1 MFKEYLELKRVE
13 NSLIEVSGV
22 DNAKFGEVVAVTI
35 EGHRPMVGRVIKIED
50 DNIVVQVFGNTIG
63 GSVQNTRIRL
73 QGKPFEIPL
82 SKAVL
87 GRTFNGIGDPM
98 DKKGPVFSDTFYNVN
113 GRPIN
118 PVSREYPRNFI
129 QTGISSIDGLTTLIR
144 GQKLPIFTGSGLP
157 HNQLAAQIV
166 RQAKIQD
173 ESGQGNFAIV
183 FAAIGVKHD
192 EAFYFEQEFK
202 KAGVQDHVVMYVNYA
217 DDPIMERIITPKCAL
232 AAAEYLAFQQNYHVL
247 VIMTDITSYGEALR
261 EVSSLREEVPSR
273 KGYPGYLYSDL
284 AAIYERAGMIKGV
297 DGSITLIPILT
308 MPNDDITHPIPDLTG
323 YITEG
328 QVVLDRDLHARE
340 IAPPIN
346 VLPSLSRLMKDGIGE
361 GFTREDHPA
370 IADQLFSAYS
380 RVQDIRALAQIIGE
394 DDLPERD
401 QMYLKF
407 GKAFEDRFVNQE
419 FFDNRSILETL
430 ELGWEIAALLPE
442 EGLDRLKPEFK
453 EKYLKRA

>member
-1 MFKEYLELKRVE
+1 MKKEFLLLDKVESSLLELQGVE
-13 NSLIEVSGV
+13 DVGY
-22 DNAKFGEVVAVTI
+22 GEVVRVTV
-35 EGHRPMVGRVIKIED
+35 EGQDPMVGRIIKIEGD
-50 DNIVVQVFGNTIG
+50 QVVVQVFGDTLGVSVRNTKVRFEG
-63 GSVQNTRIRL
+63 H
-73 QGKPFEIPL
+73 PFEIPL
-82 SKAVL
+82 SLAIR
-87 GRTFNGIGDPM
+87 GRTFNGIGEPI
-98 DKKGPVFSDTFYNVN
+98 DKRGPVFSDDRYNVN

-144 GQKLPIFTGSGLP
+144 GQKLPIFSGSGLP
-157 HNQLAAQIV
+157 HNQLASQIV

-173 ESGQGNFAIV
+173 VTGSDNFSIV

-192 EAFYFEQEFK
+192 EAFFFEQEFK
-202 KAGVQDHVVMYVNYA
+202 KAGVKDHVVMYVNYA

-232 AAAEYLAFQQNYHVL
+232 TAAEYLAFEKGHHVL

-284 AAIYERAGMIKGV
+284 AALYERAGMIKEKE
-297 DGSITLIPILT
+297 GSITLIPILS

-328 QVVLDRDLHARE
+328 QIVLSRELHSQE

-361 GFTREDHPA
+361 GFTREDHA
-370 IADQLFSAYS
+370 DIANQLFSAYS

-394 DDLPERD
+394 DDLPDRDKQYLEFGQEFER
-401 QMYLKF
+401 
-407 GKAFEDRFVNQE
+407 RFVNQDY
-419 FFDNRSILETL
+419 FDNRSMEETL
-430 ELGWEIAALLPE
+430 DLGWEIVALLPD
-442 EGLDRLKPEFK
+442 EGLDRINPELK
-453 EKYLKRA
+453 EKYLKR

>member
-1 MFKEYLELKRVE
+1 MFKEFLELEKVQSSLLELK
-13 NSLIEVSGV
+13 GV
-22 DNAKFGEVVAVTI
+22 DGARYGEVVAVTV
-35 EGHRPMVGRVIKIED
+35 EGKRPMVGRVIKID
-50 DNIVVQVFGNTIG
+50 DNRVVVQVFGDTIG
-63 GSVQNTRIRL
+63 VGVQNTRIRFE
-73 QGKPFEIPL
+73 GRPFEIPL
-82 SKAVL
+82 SKEVL
-87 GRTFNGIGDPM
+87 GRTFNGIGDPI
-98 DKKGPVFSDTFYNVN
+98 DKRGPVFSDAFYNVN
-113 GRPIN
+113 GRPLN

-129 QTGISSIDGLTTLIR
+129 QTGISTIDGLATLIR

-166 RQAKIQD
+166 RQARIQEGEGAGD
-173 ESGQGNFAIV
+173 FAIV

-202 KAGVQDHVVMYVNYA
+202 KAGVTDHVVMYINYA

-232 AAAEYLAFQQNYHVL
+232 TAAEYLAFEQNYHVL

-284 AAIYERAGMIKGV
+284 AAIYERAGTIKDI

-328 QVVLDRDLHARE
+328 QIVLSRDLHSQE

-346 VLPSLSRLMKDGIGE
+346 ILPSLSRLMKDGIGE
-361 GFTREDHPA
+361 GYTREDHPA

-394 DDLPERD
+394 EDLPERD
-401 QMYLKF
+401 QKYLEF
-407 GKAFEDRFVNQE
+407 GKAFEERYVNQD

-430 ELGWEIAALLPE
+430 NLGWEIARLLPE
-442 EGLDRLKPEFK
+442 EGLDRLKPELK
-453 EKYLKRA
+453 EKYLRKV